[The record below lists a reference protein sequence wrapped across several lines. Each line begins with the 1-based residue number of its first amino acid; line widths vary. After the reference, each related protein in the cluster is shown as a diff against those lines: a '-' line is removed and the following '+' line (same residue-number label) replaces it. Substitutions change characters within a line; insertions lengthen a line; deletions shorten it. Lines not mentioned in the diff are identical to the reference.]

1 MLWQYTLLVIFCVS
15 SATLSAVCAAQA
27 MLAVR
32 NARAATA
39 SVHRRLSSIESQ
51 LTLSHSSMDEWK
63 KLTAQLSESVK
74 MSKIRRGLSM
84 TASRSSVDGEPDSA
98 QDPEAW
104 RAWMNARLR
113 ADKFRG

>member
-1 MLWQYTLLVIFCVS
+1 MWHPLIAIFCVS
-15 SATLSAVCAAQA
+15 SALLCVVCAIQSAT
-27 MLAVR
+27 AVR

-51 LTLSHSSMDEWK
+51 LTLAVTSMEEWK
-63 KLTAQLSESVK
+63 KTTAQLSESIK

-84 TASRSSVDGEPDSA
+84 TDRRSTVDGEPDSA